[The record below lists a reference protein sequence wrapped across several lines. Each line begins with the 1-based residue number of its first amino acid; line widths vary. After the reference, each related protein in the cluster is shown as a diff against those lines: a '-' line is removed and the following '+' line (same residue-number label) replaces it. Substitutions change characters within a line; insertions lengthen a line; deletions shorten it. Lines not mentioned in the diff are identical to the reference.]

1 MNKIFVGKVVNTHGI
16 KGEIRILSDF
26 PYKDKV
32 FYLDSKIIIDDKE
45 YVIKSYRTHKGYDM
59 VTLDWFNNIN
69 DVLFLLKSNVYISE
83 DSLKLDD
90 NEILDE
96 ELRSYKVLTND
107 GKEGIIEEIFKASS
121 TNKILRV
128 IFDREV
134 LIPLNSPMIKKIY
147 KGNKE
152 VIVELIE
159 GMWFN
164 ENRYFNI
171 ISKFVWW
178 CI

>member
-1 MNKIFVGKVVNTHGI
+1 MNKIFIGKVVSTHGI

-32 FYLDSKIIIDDKE
+32 FVINNKIIIDDKE
-45 YVIKSYRTHKGYDM
+45 YIIKSYRVHKGYDM
-59 VTLDWFNNIN
+59 VTLDGFNNIN

-83 DSLKLDD
+83 ELLNLDD
-90 NEILDE
+90 DEILDD
-96 ELRSYKVLTND
+96 ELITFKVLTKD
-107 GKEGIIEEIFKASS
+107 GKEGIIKEIFKASS

-128 IFDREV
+128 MFDREV
-134 LIPLNSPMIKKIY
+134 LIPMNSPMVKKID

-159 GMWFN
+159 GMWLY
-164 ENRYFNI
+164 ENWYFNI
-171 ISKFVWW
+171 ISKFIWW

>member
-1 MNKIFVGKVVNTHGI
+1 MNKIFIGKVVSTHGI

-32 FYLDSKIIIDDKE
+32 FIINNKIIIDDKE
-45 YVIKSYRTHKGYDM
+45 YIIKSYRVHKGYDM
-59 VTLDWFNNIN
+59 VTLDGFNNIN

-83 DSLKLDD
+83 ELLNLDD
-90 NEILDE
+90 DEILDD
-96 ELRSYKVLTND
+96 ELITFKVLTKD
-107 GKEGIIEEIFKASS
+107 GKEGIIKEIFKASS

-128 IFDREV
+128 MFDKEV
-134 LIPLNSPMIKKIY
+134 LIPMNSPMIKKID

-159 GMWFN
+159 GM
-164 ENRYFNI
+164 
-171 ISKFVWW
+171 
-178 CI
+178 

>member
-1 MNKIFVGKVVNTHGI
+1 MNKIFIGKVVSTHGI

-32 FYLDSKIIIDDKE
+32 FIINNKIIIDDKE
-45 YVIKSYRTHKGYDM
+45 YIIKSYRVHKGYDM
-59 VTLDWFNNIN
+59 VTLDGFNNIN

-83 DSLKLDD
+83 ELLNLDD
-90 NEILDE
+90 DEILDD
-96 ELRSYKVLTND
+96 ELITFKVLTKD
-107 GKEGIIEEIFKASS
+107 GKEGIIKEIFKASS

-128 IFDREV
+128 MFDKEV
-134 LIPLNSPMIKKIY
+134 LIPMNSPMVKKID

-159 GMWFN
+159 GM
-164 ENRYFNI
+164 
-171 ISKFVWW
+171 
-178 CI
+178 